1 MTKGRR
7 SLSWSHVTRSLVSKE
22 ITITGELA
30 LIAGALSTLNP
41 CGFSLLPAML
51 SLYIGNDAGA
61 DASAFSRM
69 SASLRV
75 GGRVT
80 AGFLT
85 VFIVVGLPVVYGLGS
100 IVSAVPW
107 AGAGAGIAIT
117 IAGLVI
123 LSGRHIGFSLSSRL
137 SGRSGTGAPSMY
149 LFGVAYAV
157 ASLGCTL
164 PVFLSV
170 VGASLAV
177 RGPGAAT
184 VVLAAYGIGMGAV
197 MMTLALLAGG
207 ARDRL
212 VKILRRTLPRM
223 QRISGVLLIVAG
235 VYLSYYW
242 LRILFGPI
250 ATLADDPIVGT
261 VQRFTTRI
269 ERIATTNSRAVLI
282 VSLLAVVS
290 VGAYL
295 MWRWWRPK
303 DGRGEITQLGADP
316 PELPLES
323 GKTGGS

>member
-1 MTKGRR
+1 MPIG
-7 SLSWSHVTRSLVSKE
+7 
-22 ITITGELA
+22 LA
-30 LIAGALSTLNP
+30 LIAGGLSTLNP

-51 SLYIGNDAGA
+51 SLYISSDAG
-61 DASAFSRM
+61 DDPSAFSRM
-69 SASLRV
+69 SASLKA

-85 VFIVVGLPVVYGLGS
+85 VFIAVGLPVVYGLGR
-100 IVSAVPW
+100 IVRAVPW

-123 LSGRHIGFSLSSRL
+123 LSGRHIGLSFNAGPRR
-137 SGRSGTGAPSMY
+137 RSTTGAPSMY

-177 RGPGAAT
+177 RSPGAAT

-207 ARDRL
+207 ARNRL
-212 VKILRRTLPRM
+212 VKILRRALPRI
-223 QRISGVLLIVAG
+223 QRVSGALLVVAG

-269 ERIATTNSRAVLI
+269 ERIATANSRAILI
-282 VSLLAVVS
+282 VSLLAVAS
-290 VGAYL
+290 IGAYM
-295 MWRWWRPK
+295 MWRWLRPK
-303 DGRGEITQLGADP
+303 DGGCEITELGTDA
-316 PELPLES
+316 PEHPLE
-323 GKTGGS
+323 GVKTGSS

>member
-1 MTKGRR
+1 MPIG
-7 SLSWSHVTRSLVSKE
+7 
-22 ITITGELA
+22 LA
-30 LIAGALSTLNP
+30 LIAGGLSTLNP

-51 SLYIGNDAGA
+51 SLYIGSDAG
-61 DASAFSRM
+61 DDHSAFARM
-69 SASLRV
+69 SASLRA
-75 GGRVT
+75 GARVT

-85 VFIVVGLPVVYGLGS
+85 VFIVVGLPIVYGLGS
-100 IVSAVPW
+100 IVRAVPW

-123 LSGRHIGFSLSSRL
+123 LSGRHIGLSFNVAPR
-137 SGRSGTGAPSMY
+137 GRSNSGAPSMY

-212 VKILRRTLPRM
+212 VKILRRALPRM
-223 QRISGVLLIVAG
+223 QRISGALLLVAG

-250 ATLADDPIVGT
+250 ATLAEDPIVGT

-269 ERIATTNSRAVLI
+269 ERIATANAEAILVVSLI
-282 VSLLAVVS
+282 VVGSLGACIAWRLWRSKNLDRKVRGLG
-290 VGAYL
+290 VGAL
-295 MWRWWRPK
+295 
-303 DGRGEITQLGADP
+303 DDFLEADDARNA
-316 PELPLES
+316 
-323 GKTGGS
+323 

>member
-1 MTKGRR
+1 LPIG
-7 SLSWSHVTRSLVSKE
+7 
-22 ITITGELA
+22 LA
-30 LIAGALSTLNP
+30 LIAGGLSTLNP

-51 SLYIGNDAGA
+51 SLYIGSDGG
-61 DASAFSRM
+61 DDPSAISRM
-69 SASLRV
+69 GASLRA
-75 GGRVT
+75 GARVT
-80 AGFLT
+80 AGFLS
-85 VFIVVGLPVVYGLGS
+85 VFIVVGVPVVYGLGS
-100 IVSAVPW
+100 IVRAVPW

-117 IAGLVI
+117 LAGLVI
-123 LSGRHIGFSLSSRL
+123 LSGRHIGFNVNARPH
-137 SGRSGTGAPSMY
+137 GRSGGDGTPSMY

-184 VVLAAYGIGMGAV
+184 IVLAAYGVGMGAV

-212 VKILRRTLPRM
+212 VKTLRRALPRM
-223 QRISGVLLIVAG
+223 QRISGVLLVVAG

-250 ATLADDPIVGT
+250 ATLGNDPIVGT

-269 ERIATTNSRAVLI
+269 ERIATANSQAILV
-282 VSLLAVVS
+282 VSLLAVAS
-290 VGAYL
+290 VGSFIA
-295 MWRWWRPK
+295 WRVWRPK
-303 DGRGEITQLGADP
+303 DLHADVRN
-316 PELPLES
+316 PETDPSKEPLES
-323 GKTGGS
+323 VDARGGLTGRAPP